1 MRAVRPHAP
10 GLSGGIEIVDLP
22 APRPAAGEVLV
33 RVLAAGLNRADL
45 LQMRGGYPPPPGASA
60 VPGLEC
66 AGIVEECGEGVTDW
80 RPGDRVM
87 ALLTGGGQAELV
99 AVPSG
104 QLMLW
109 PASLPVAEAGGIPE
123 AAITSWT
130 NLVQEGGLAAGERL
144 LVLGATSGVGS
155 FAVQLARELGAGL
168 IVAAGRSAERLRT
181 LSEYG
186 IDRHVVLGD
195 DFARTVL
202 ARTGEE
208 PIDLVLD
215 LVGGE
220 WTARALE
227 TLAPRGRLVLVGLTA
242 GSRAEVDLAI
252 VLRRR
257 LRITGSILRARP
269 RAEKAALVAA
279 FSSFAGGRL
288 AAGTLRPRI
297 HATWPLERAV
307 EAYAA
312 MAAGGFTGKLVLTP

>member
-1 MRAVRPHAP
+1 MRAVRPHSP
-10 GLSGGIEIVDLP
+10 GLPGGIEIVDLP
-22 APRPAAGEVLV
+22 APRPAADEVLV

-45 LQMRGGYPPPPGASA
+45 LQMRGGYPPPSGESP

-66 AGIVEECGEGVTDW
+66 AGIVEECGEGVAGW
-80 RPGDRVM
+80 RPGDRGM
-87 ALLTGGGQAELV
+87 ALLAGGGQAELV
-99 AVPSG
+99 AVPQG
-104 QLMLW
+104 QLMPW
-109 PASLPVAEAGGIPE
+109 PASLSAAEAGGVPE
-123 AAITSWT
+123 AALTSWT

-155 FAVQLARELGAGL
+155 FAVQLARELGAGA

-181 LSEYG
+181 LAAHG
-186 IDRHVVLGD
+186 IDRHVVLD
-195 DFARTVL
+195 DEFARAVL
-202 ARTGEE
+202 ARTGGE

-269 RAEKAALVAA
+269 RSEKAALVAA
-279 FSSFAGGRL
+279 FSAFAGGRL
-288 AAGTLRPRI
+288 AAGALRPLI
-297 HATWPLERAV
+297 HATWPLEQAA